1 MPYRHA
7 WMRAAVASLLFA
19 AAPAWA
25 LNCYMVVDRANN
37 VVYQNLQSPVDLSDR
52 GARARDAMRAR
63 GDQLIAMDADDC
75 PSIDTRHIA
84 TGDKPATVDEIVAG
98 MRPALRFGGPSGPG
112 SASRSGGGGIRLP
125 SITVPRD
132 AGGDISASGLPS
144 GVSIR

>member
-7 WMRAAVASLLFA
+7 WMRAAAASLLFA
-19 AAPAWA
+19 AVPAWA

-52 GARARDAMRAR
+52 GAPARDAMRAR

-98 MRPALRFGGPSGPG
+98 MRPALRFGGPSDPG
-112 SASRSGGGGIRLP
+112 SASRSSGGGIRLP

-132 AGGDISASGLPS
+132 TGGDISASGLPS